1 MSVLTQRYATA
12 MFEVATKHGVV
23 DEVAR
28 DLRRMRETLE
38 SAGMR
43 ALVVSPETTATRR
56 RQVVMKIV
64 EDAHQLTRNLVEVI
78 LQRRREA
85 ILADL
90 CPAYEEQV
98 RRARGEVLGIVETA
112 KPMDTVQHKQVEKTA
127 SKLTGKKVSLS
138 VRENPDL
145 IGGLRI
151 YVGTS
156 LYDSSIAS
164 ALEQLERQ
172 LMETPLP

>member
-1 MSVLTQRYATA
+1 MSVLAQRYATA
-12 MFEVATKHGVV
+12 MFEVASKHGVV
-23 DEVAR
+23 DEVAK
-28 DLRRMRETLE
+28 DLRSIQRTLE

-64 EDAHQLTRNLVEVI
+64 EGAHQLTRNLVGVI

-85 ILADL
+85 ILHDL
-90 CPAYEEQV
+90 CPAYEELV
-98 RRARGEVLGIVETA
+98 RHARGEVLGIVEAA
-112 KPMDTVQHKQVEKTA
+112 KPMDAVQHEQVENRA
-127 SKLTGKKVSLS
+127 SQLIGKQVSLS

-145 IGGLRI
+145 IGGVRI